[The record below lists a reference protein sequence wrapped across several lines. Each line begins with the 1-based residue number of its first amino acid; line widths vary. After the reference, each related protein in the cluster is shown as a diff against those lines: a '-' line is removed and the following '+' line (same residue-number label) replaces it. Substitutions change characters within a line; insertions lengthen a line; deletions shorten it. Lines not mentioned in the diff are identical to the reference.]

1 MIYSYPFEFTDNR
14 CLLPVT
20 YISQKKCSQFS
31 CMPFFFFSSFSIRD
45 IFVELWLPVFPLSQV
60 LRRPCLGSLVHQR
73 TAVAKVQRFHWAKG
87 AQSRHPN
94 TRGRE
99 RMKAAWG
106 TQMYQ
111 ARPHKDLKLEAR
123 GATWPQR
130 CHNRHQKNHRR
141 RGRRLRSWSSTVVV
155 SPWQEINFP

>member
-1 MIYSYPFEFTDNR
+1 
-14 CLLPVT
+14 
-20 YISQKKCSQFS
+20 
-31 CMPFFFFSSFSIRD
+31 
-45 IFVELWLPVFPLSQV
+45 
-60 LRRPCLGSLVHQR
+60 
-73 TAVAKVQRFHWAKG
+73 
-87 AQSRHPN
+87 
-94 TRGRE
+94 
-99 RMKAAWG
+99 MKAAWG

-155 SPWQEINFP
+155 SPWQEINFPWTISSWGAVLKFTFKFLHSFLVSILSMQNVLLECQVLFAEYTWEQPVAFCFWYLRLCMLGCSCVLSWKQNPSSCYSVIAAWASESLF